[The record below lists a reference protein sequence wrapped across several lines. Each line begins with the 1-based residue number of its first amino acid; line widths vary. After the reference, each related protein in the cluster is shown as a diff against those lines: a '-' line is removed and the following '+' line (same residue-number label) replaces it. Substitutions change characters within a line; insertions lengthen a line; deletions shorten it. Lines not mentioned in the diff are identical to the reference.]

1 MLEENIGKIKE
12 GEPRLRREVKE
23 RSLIYIVAAFSL
35 VASLAWNEA
44 IKSLIDYFF
53 PLGTNT
59 LLAKFLYA
67 VTITLFVVFITIYLE
82 RLLRKGLEKD

>member
-12 GEPRLRREVKE
+12 EERQLRREVKE
-23 RSLIYIVAAFSL
+23 RSLVYIVAAFSL

-44 IKSLIDYFF
+44 IKSFIDYFL

-67 VTITLFVVFITIYLE
+67 VAITLFVVFITIYLE
-82 RLLRKGLEKD
+82 RLLRKRAEKD

>member
-12 GEPRLRREVKE
+12 EERQLRREVKE
-23 RSLIYIVAAFSL
+23 RSFVYIVAAFSL

-59 LLAKFLYA
+59 LFAKFLYA
-67 VTITLFVVFITIYLE
+67 VAITLFVVFITIYLE
-82 RLLRKGLEKD
+82 RLLRKETEKD